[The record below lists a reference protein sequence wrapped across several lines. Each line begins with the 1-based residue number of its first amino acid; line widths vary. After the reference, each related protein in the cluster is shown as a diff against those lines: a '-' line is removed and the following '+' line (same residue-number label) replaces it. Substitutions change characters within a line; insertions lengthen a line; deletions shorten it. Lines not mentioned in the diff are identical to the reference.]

1 MNLRL
6 FLFLL
11 AGLVATG
18 VAHAQTQTE
27 TEDPLAKEIRNYV
40 RPTDGDVAYAGQPTA
55 DGFQAVKDAGFKTVI
70 NLRPVDEM
78 SFDEKKVVEDLGM
91 TYVNIPITTF
101 SITDE
106 KISQLADLLGDP
118 DMHGVDWKATLEKYL
133 PLVERVTTRAELSDL
148 IGDVVGELSALHTSV
163 RGGDH
168 RKGPDE
174 IKVASL
180 GARVARDETVGGYR
194 IDHIYRSD
202 PDYPELLSPLA
213 DTDLAIEEGD
223 VIKAVNGV
231 EALDAAQIGVRLRNQ
246 HGKQVLLR
254 VNSARTGDSR
264 EIVVIPTDDE
274 YNLRYRDWEYGRQ
287 LQVEQGSEGKLG
299 YVHLRAM
306 GSRYLSA
313 WYRQFYPVHLE
324 GKSRRAVLEHAL
336 RLSRPHGRSYRRVN
350 RFRRGGVRRRIPA
363 TGFGPAHRYPN
374 VGRRG
379 LAEPVNRLSDG
390 GIARAPMLGV
400 YGPEGDW
407 LIEGHGVDPDIVI
420 DNLPHQ
426 TFEGGD
432 AQLDA
437 AIDYLLEKIREDP
450 KAGAVAPHTC
460 GDHH

>member
-1 MNLRL
+1 MDKHSR
-6 FLFLL
+6 
-11 AGLVATG
+11 
-18 VAHAQTQTE
+18 
-27 TEDPLAKEIRNYV
+27 
-40 RPTDGDVAYAGQPTA
+40 
-55 DGFQAVKDAGFKTVI
+55 
-70 NLRPVDEM
+70 
-78 SFDEKKVVEDLGM
+78 KKEDL
-91 TYVNIPITTF
+91 YVIPAELKPPEDLQKHKIDLDGWAF
-101 SITDE
+101 SMGVREDWRQIFIDAWRLE
-106 KISQLADLLGDP
+106 RDYFYDP

-231 EALDAAQIGVRLRNQ
+231 EALDAAEIGVLLRNQ

-306 GSRYLSA
+306 GSRDLSA

-450 KAGAVAPHTC
+450 RPVPSPPPYPG
-460 GDHH
+460 